1 MIQHATSINI
11 FLYKSLC
18 TYISNTVMYTVRN
31 RSLKIVSKKIKL
43 LIITNYIIGVEI
55 IVYVQNGKIQK
66 LLESVSIFT
75 MNTDESSI

>member
-1 MIQHATSINI
+1 
-11 FLYKSLC
+11 
-18 TYISNTVMYTVRN
+18 MYTVRN

-55 IVYVQNGKIQK
+55 ILYVQNGKIQK

>member
-1 MIQHATSINI
+1 
-11 FLYKSLC
+11 
-18 TYISNTVMYTVRN
+18 MYTVRN